1 MHEKCLVN
9 DDVIAARAV
18 LEAQEPHQAKQIG
31 GKVKITDKWS
41 NAKCKSVMK
50 DLLKNKF
57 SEGSELARELLA
69 TGDKHLAESGR
80 DQFYACGMSFVNKD
94 VLNKQSHTGKNMLG
108 QFLME
113 IRRTLS

>member
-69 TGDKHLAESGR
+69 TGDTS
-80 DQFYACGMSFVNKD
+80 CGIGTRSVLCLWD
-94 VLNKQSHTGKNMLG
+94 VICEQRCS
-108 QFLME
+108 E
-113 IRRTLS
+113 